1 MLMDLDARR
10 CYELLYLATQM
21 RKARN
26 EINTT
31 DIRLNNVIER
41 FFIYEL

>member
-26 EINTT
+26 EIFVSSTIK
-31 DIRLNNVIER
+31 DEH
-41 FFIYEL
+41 